1 MESAKDAIDKE
12 NDFSLSVLPTLEGYL
27 MAGITL
33 NVKDDFPPYSDM
45 TLVQYAIAKRK
56 PKCLKVLLTNLKDK
70 IKMNYDKI
78 MFPDTSNTRGNLLK
92 LAIIFGSKC
101 QYYDTE
107 DNRCL
112 QTLIDFGKEYNRNN
126 DNQIFDVDL
135 GKKTSETPLIKAIQY
150 KNQEAIKLL
159 MKNGANILHPLKEGE
174 ETIQLS
180 QVSSMP
186 IMTLFKLYN
195 NVDKLDELFS
205 NTLEKKYSDEILSRL
220 KNLKVDDGDNQKK
233 FISILENR
241 HLLDAQE
248 FLTKHFIMPND
259 DDNDRINIA
268 KDEEGQQPKP
278 VQPDAN
284 PKHKCSCKDCDYN
297 GNNCNCCQICKKY
310 FCPEHI
316 DPTTHDCQ

>member
-12 NDFSLSVLPTLEGYL
+12 NNFNLSVLPTLEGYL
-27 MAGITL
+27 MTGITL

-78 MFPDTSNTRGNLLK
+78 MFPDTSNTRCNLLK
-92 LAIIFGSKC
+92 LAINFGSKC

-112 QTLIDFGKEYNRNN
+112 QTLIDFGKEYNKNS
-126 DNQIFDVDL
+126 DNHIFDVDL

-159 MKNGANILHPLKEGE
+159 MKNGANIFHPLKEFG

-180 QVSSMP
+180 QVLSMP
-186 IMTLFKLYN
+186 IMTLFKLHN
-195 NVDKLDELFS
+195 NADELDELFKLFE
-205 NTLEKKYSDEILSRL
+205 NTLGKIYTSEILSRL
-220 KNLKVDDGDNQKK
+220 ENLKVADGNNHIN

-241 HLLDAQE
+241 RLLNVKE
-248 FLTKHFIMPND
+248 FLISRSKNYKVGIIITPGE
-259 DDNDRINIA
+259 
-268 KDEEGQQPKP
+268 EEGP
-278 VQPDAN
+278 QPDPEQPNAN
-284 PKHKCSCKDCDYN
+284 PERICSYEGCNND
-297 GNNCNCCQICKKY
+297 GNNYCDSCTQY
-310 FCPEHI
+310 FCDEHI
-316 DPTTHDCQ
+316 HVHGCA